1 VKVLFKC
8 WSCRKEYDSETIWL
22 FLGGEE
28 DVCQVLEEVDVW
40 IDLRHFG
47 RWNRKIFL
55 PDQVVLVRMPFKDG
69 DLEKA
74 KIILPICKDI
84 ALKAKNEGKKV
95 LLSCH
100 AGVSRSAL
108 LALMVLAEE
117 FQSTEKA
124 WWRLKTER
132 PHVEFHENFEP
143 LVKEI
148 FESYHDLMKT
158 FGFCL

>member
-1 VKVLFKC
+1 MFNDVVLENNQQDPPEKHRFGVSKLT
-8 WSCRKEYDSETIWL
+8 DWL

-28 DVCQVLEEVDVW
+28 DVCQILDKVDVW
-40 IDLRHFG
+40 IDFRNFG

-55 PDQVVLVRMPFKDG
+55 PNHVVLIRMPFKDG

-74 KIILPICKDI
+74 EVILPICKDI
-84 ALKAKNEGKKV
+84 VLKAKNDGKKILV
-95 LLSCH
+95 SCH

-117 FQSTEKA
+117 FQSAEKA
-124 WWRLKTER
+124 WRRLKIER
-132 PHVEFHENFEP
+132 PHVEFHDNFRS

-148 FESYHDLMKT
+148 FLK
-158 FGFCL
+158 G